1 MRSAAINFLA
11 ALMLLPL
18 FSAWAQV
25 QFPAKPDPPRLVN
38 DLAGMLSDQEVA
50 ALETSLVAYSDTTS
64 TQIVII
70 TVKSLEGADIAEFAT
85 ELGEKWGVGGA
96 DQDNGVV
103 LAVAVDER
111 KMFIATGRGT
121 EVFLTDAICKRII
134 ENDLK
139 PAFREKNYYAGFALA
154 VQHMM
159 LRLSGQ
165 FEAEE
170 SETGEVSGIPFWV
183 PVLMLMLVFF
193 VLPFMTRGRY
203 QHISGRGMY
212 SPPVWRSGGFGGGS
226 RGGGFGG
233 FGGGSFGGGGAGG
246 SW

>member
-1 MRSAAINFLA
+1 MRSAAINCIFFLI
-11 ALMLLPL
+11 LLPF
-18 FSAWAQV
+18 FSAKAQI
-25 QFPAKPDPPRLVN
+25 QIPAKPDPPRLVN
-38 DLAGMLSDQEVA
+38 DLAGMLSNEEENS
-50 ALETSLVAYSDTTS
+50 LETALAAYSDSTS
-64 TQIVII
+64 TQIVILTI
-70 TVKSLEGADIAEFAT
+70 KTLEGADIAEFAT

-96 DQDNGVV
+96 NQDNGVV

-139 PAFREKNYYAGFALA
+139 PAFREQNYYAGFALA

-165 FEAEE
+165 FVSEE
-170 SETGEVSGIPFWV
+170 SEGSDEKGMPVWLVI
-183 PVLMLMLVFF
+183 VLMILVFV
-193 VLPFMTRGRY
+193 VLPFMNRGSY
-203 QHISGRGMY
+203 QHISDRGMY